1 MSDSPKRSR
10 PETLGQLVVIL
21 ILLAILVGA
30 IWFLHDFVT
39 SHSSAP
45 ATASTCH
52 FAANDVSSPYAS
64 ADGHATIHG
73 NVRASYR

>member
-10 PETLGQLVVIL
+10 RDMIGQLVVIL
-21 ILLAILVGA
+21 ILMAILVGA
-30 IWFLHDFVT
+30 IVFLHDFVT

-45 ATASTCH
+45 ATSIAR
-52 FAANDVSSPYAS
+52 VS
-64 ADGHATIHG
+64 ADGHTAIDG